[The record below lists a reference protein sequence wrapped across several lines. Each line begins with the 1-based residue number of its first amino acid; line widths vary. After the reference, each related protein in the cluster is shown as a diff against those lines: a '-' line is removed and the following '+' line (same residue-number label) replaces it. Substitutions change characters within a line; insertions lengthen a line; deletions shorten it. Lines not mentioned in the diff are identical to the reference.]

1 MYELVVREGRLSHLI
16 LTCKLHF
23 LSLQAIICAW
33 TLPIL
38 FKIVLLA
45 PESYLIAITT
55 WYYGA
60 RRLRFSLKARHGNS
74 ARKLSAAGKKRE
86 LCSSELL
93 TYGKRSTAYSW

>member
-1 MYELVVREGRLSHLI
+1 MRGG
-16 LTCKLHF
+16 LTWLRPRYKLRF
-23 LSLQAIICAW
+23 LSLRAIICAW

-45 PESYLIAITT
+45 PESYLIATAT

-60 RRLRFSLKARHGNS
+60 RRLSFSQKTRHRGS

-93 TYGKRSTAYSW
+93 TYGKRSTASSLQ